1 MDNKSIF
8 TGMIVLLVV
17 VFLTQSKTFNRLIDT
32 SIGRIV
38 LLSMVLLASY
48 VHHLLGVIVVF
59 FIILMVNK
67 TDILEGFVEG
77 LPELIPK
84 PDTKPDNNSERK
96 KDKQN
101 ESVDLRG
108 RETCIQRGKD
118 SKCIPVNKEEF
129 ENFENV
135 SPSEPTENFSAF

>member
-77 LPELIPK
+77 LPELSPK
-84 PDTKPDNNSERK
+84 PDTKPDTNSERN
-96 KDKQN
+96 KQN

-118 SKCIPVNKEEF
+118 SKCIPVNKQEF
-129 ENFENV
+129 ENIENV
-135 SPSEPTENFSAF
+135 SPSEPNEKFSAF

>member
-17 VFLTQSKTFNRLIDT
+17 VFLTQSKTFNRMIDT
-32 SIGRIV
+32 SIGRVV

-48 VHHLLGVIVVF
+48 VHQLLGVIVVF

-67 TDILEGFVEG
+67 TDILEGFG
-77 LPELIPK
+77 GGELTPSDISS
-84 PDTKPDNNSERK
+84 DNMSEK
-96 KDKQN
+96 KEVKQIEN
-101 ESVDLRG
+101 VDLKG

-118 SKCIPVNKEEF
+118 SKCIPVNKQEF
-129 ENFENV
+129 ENIENV
-135 SPSEPTENFSAF
+135 SPSEPNEKFSAF

>member
-1 MDNKSIF
+1 
-8 TGMIVLLVV
+8 
-17 VFLTQSKTFNRLIDT
+17 
-32 SIGRIV
+32 
-38 LLSMVLLASY
+38 MVLLASY

-77 LPELIPK
+77 LPELSPKPHTK
-84 PDTKPDNNSERK
+84 PDTNSERN
-96 KDKQN
+96 KQN

-118 SKCIPVNKEEF
+118 SKCIPVNKDEF
-129 ENFENV
+129 ENLESV
-135 SPSEPTENFSAF
+135 SPSEQFEKFSTF

>member
-77 LPELIPK
+77 LPDLSPK
-84 PDTKPDNNSERK
+84 PDTISEK
-96 KDKQN
+96 KDNQN

>member
-77 LPELIPK
+77 LPEISPK
-84 PDTKPDNNSERK
+84 PDTNSERK
-96 KDKQN
+96 KDNQN

-129 ENFENV
+129 ENLESV
-135 SPSEPTENFSAF
+135 SPSEPTEKFSTF

>member
-8 TGMIVLLVV
+8 TGTIVLLVV

-77 LPELIPK
+77 LPELSPKPHTK
-84 PDTKPDNNSERK
+84 PDTNSERN
-96 KDKQN
+96 KQN

-118 SKCIPVNKEEF
+118 SKCIPVNKDEF
-129 ENFENV
+129 ENLESV
-135 SPSEPTENFSAF
+135 SPSEQFEKFSTF

>member
-77 LPELIPK
+77 LPDLSPK
-84 PDTKPDNNSERK
+84 PDTNSEK
-96 KDKQN
+96 KDNQN

>member
-38 LLSMVLLASY
+38 LLTMVLLASY

-77 LPELIPK
+77 LPDLSPK
-84 PDTKPDNNSERK
+84 PDTNSEK
-96 KDKQN
+96 KDNQN